1 MVFLDLSWYFLLS
14 YYVAAH
20 RIISLASQMG
30 MYRLF
35 ATWNLVWLWLTSRIS
50 VGATPFSTAQT
61 RLN

>member
-1 MVFLDLSWYFLLS
+1 MYFWIYRNHT

-35 ATWNLVWLWLTSRIS
+35 ATRNSVWLWQTSRIS
-50 VGATPFSTAQT
+50 MRATPFSTVQT